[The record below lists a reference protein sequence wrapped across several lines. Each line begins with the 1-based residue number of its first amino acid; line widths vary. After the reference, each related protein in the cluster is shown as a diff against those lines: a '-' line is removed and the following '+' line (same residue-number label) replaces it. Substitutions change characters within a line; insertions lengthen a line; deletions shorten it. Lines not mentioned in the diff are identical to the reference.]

1 MSPLGLI
8 VIYLLKIRVYFDGNR
23 GILELVGGGCLEEGI
38 YHEVK
43 NEFGSSSFALS
54 FRKLDSEHGVS
65 GTDG

>member
-1 MSPLGLI
+1 MEIG
-8 VIYLLKIRVYFDGNR
+8 

-54 FRKLDSEHGVS
+54 FLKLANTAHSRAKEIVRCVPLDD
-65 GTDG
+65 TAL